1 MRILINKE
9 KLEQIQRGDLEDNVF
24 ANASISPAALIREIL
39 NGPPACYLLSGYR
52 GAGKSTYIKALERQA
67 SKEASD
73 AIIFVS
79 VDFSRHNKNMNLFR
93 WLIRCLYEAIE
104 PSLRN
109 STSSSTPT
117 RSPKIP
123 AETMAILKDLN
134 GRTYSDYSQTE
145 TATSSIKKSLET
157 TADLVK
163 YGLLLGSL
171 LSLCLLGLDASFQ
184 WLSPRMSLMIGAAI
198 PALTTIT
205 SWLSIKAL
213 RAKASSIEATATRK
227 TLFDDEIADHRFL
240 QLVKLLSAKKIKLVF
255 VLEEMDKIEN
265 DQLDILL
272 ISLKPYLLCGH
283 ASFIVVAGQQLY
295 YKYRLTHTE
304 NDAILSSLFARII
317 HVSLLTP
324 DELRN
329 LFTSV
334 TRIERD
340 PDETESSQ
348 ADQALQHF
356 ITHLLFQSR
365 CIPRSFLL
373 LLRRAVTWSDT
384 GEGILRL
391 PDNPSADERRWFG
404 VIDQLTRDTIYG
416 EGLEAGERDYLIVEL
431 FINCSQI
438 LRKNLEIYD
447 TDSFYPPGKRPASAK
462 DSLKGFQIH
471 LLKYLRYFTG
481 EMLKEFEKSVPP
493 RAPDLQLQVKFGE
506 HIATAIENEDEWE
519 IVRRLSELRNLVFA
533 VSKQLSYIQQ
543 SEIAT
548 KNFSELL
555 DQLSAREAFHASFLA
570 NGEAKALL
578 DQAHL
583 LMGSPEA
590 RKMLSA
596 NLGLHGIKPDEIN
609 IPLLTFFC
617 CTRAEQL
624 LYGDGYRPQK
634 ENAGSGN
641 IYYLHTSSC
650 WKTKLHFTVALR
662 RGETVTDR
670 QLWSACIQDAMR
682 FLDRE
687 FLFLVQFCDKQGL
700 ERETLQ
706 LQFAELARDLDKE
719 WLWVEQ
725 IQLILVEI
733 NELKGLD
740 SGIQTFIQRQIVREF
755 QHAFVAQPPPGAFPE
770 RNDAE
775 YPDPIDFRKYRLR
788 IRITP
793 DDTEYWR
800 FGLRFLPDN
809 TRPARNQQRHANR
822 EIGDVVA
829 CIGEADKMNDGKH
842 EWHNPTQLDLSWHN
856 TKPLP
861 ASGHSRL
868 AYDKLP
874 VVIDYLYDPTED
886 KGMVTVTLSDS
897 SRFIQREFDM
907 KPYKAVLLTAWC
919 EDRQFR
925 LVTEVT
931 LKRYIR

>member
-1 MRILINKE
+1 
-9 KLEQIQRGDLEDNVF
+9 
-24 ANASISPAALIREIL
+24 
-39 NGPPACYLLSGYR
+39 
-52 GAGKSTYIKALERQA
+52 
-67 SKEASD
+67 
-73 AIIFVS
+73 
-79 VDFSRHNKNMNLFR
+79 MNLFR

-104 PSLRN
+104 PSLSK
-109 STSSSTPT
+109 STSTATT
-117 RSPKIP
+117 RSPKIS

-145 TATSSIKKSLET
+145 TATSSIKQSLET

-163 YGLLLGSL
+163 YGILLGSL

-184 WLSPRMSLMIGAAI
+184 WLSPRMSLMIAAAI

-205 SWLSIKAL
+205 SWLSIKAV
-213 RAKASSIEATATRK
+213 RTKASSIEATATRK

-240 QLVKLLSAKKIKLVF
+240 QLVKLLSAEKIKLVF

-272 ISLKPYLLCGH
+272 ISLKPYLLCSY
-283 ASFIVVAGQQLY
+283 ANFIVVAGQQLY

-317 HVSLLTP
+317 HISLLTP

-329 LFTSV
+329 LFTKV

-340 PDETESSQ
+340 PDETESGQ

-404 VIDQLTRDTIYG
+404 VIDQLTRNTIYS
-416 EGLEAGERDYLIVEL
+416 EGLEPGERDYLVVEL

-447 TDSFYPPGKRPASAK
+447 TDSFYPLGKRAASAK
-462 DSLKGFQIH
+462 DSLRGFQLH

-481 EMLKEFEKSVPP
+481 EMLKEFEKSIPP
-493 RAPDLQLQVKFGE
+493 RPADIQLQVKFGE
-506 HIATAIENEDEWE
+506 PIATAIENEDEWE
-519 IVRRLSELRNLVFA
+519 LVRRLSELRNLVFA
-533 VSKQLSYIQQ
+533 VSQQLSYIQQ

-555 DQLSAREAFHASFLA
+555 DQLSAREAFHAPFLA
-570 NGEAKALL
+570 NAEARTFL
-578 DQAHL
+578 DQTDR
-583 LMGSPEA
+583 LMGSSEG

-596 NLGLHGIKPDEIN
+596 SLSWHGIKPDDLN
-609 IPLLTFFC
+609 MQLLTFFC
-617 CTRAEQL
+617 FTKAEQL
-624 LYGDGYRPQK
+624 LNPSSYRPQS
-634 ENAGSGN
+634 ENTAGGS

-650 WKTKLHFTVALR
+650 WKSKLHFAVALR
-662 RGETVTDR
+662 RGESVTDR
-670 QLWSACIQDAMR
+670 QLWSASIQDAMK
-682 FLDRE
+682 LPSRE
-687 FLFLVQFCDKQGL
+687 FLFLIQFCDKQGL

-706 LQFAELARDLDKE
+706 LQFAELARGLDKE
-719 WLWVEQ
+719 WPWAEQ

-733 NELKGLD
+733 NELKSLD

-755 QHAFVAQPPPGAFPE
+755 QHTFVAQLPPSAFPE

-775 YPDPIDFRKYRLR
+775 YPDPIDFRKYRFR

-800 FGLRFLPDN
+800 FGLRFLPAN

-829 CIGEADKMNDGKH
+829 CIGEADKINDGKH
-842 EWHNPTQLDLSWHN
+842 EWRNPTQLDLSCHN
-856 TKPLP
+856 TEPLP
-861 ASGHSRL
+861 ANNQSRL

-874 VVIDYLYDPTED
+874 VTIEYLYDPTED

-897 SRFIQREFDM
+897 SRIIQREFDM
-907 KPYKAVLLTAWC
+907 KPYKAVLLAAWC

-925 LVTEVT
+925 LVTDIT
-931 LKRYIR
+931 LKRYVR